1 MAMTSF
7 SRIGVIAWIRNQ
19 EVLETLEKLVAFLT
33 RKGFPVMVERNTAT
47 FLKSQSGAWMELDD
61 INADEIDLVIVV
73 GGDGSMLSAIRA
85 LAGFDIPLLGV
96 NRGRLG
102 FLTDISPE
110 QLENAIGRVLAG
122 EYQST
127 ARFLLEAQV
136 WRGNIVA
143 AGGKAAHDGVLHP
156 GHSVRM
162 MEFELYVDGQF
173 VYSQH
178 SDGLIMAT
186 PTGSTAYALSAG
198 GPILQP
204 HLDAIVLV
212 PMNPHSLSSRPLVI
226 DGSSQIEIRVGTR
239 GVPHPT
245 ITCDGQREIGTDPD
259 DVIRVSRMKRPV
271 QLIHPVGHDF
281 YHTCPS
287 KLGWGSRLDSVHHEN
302 GSPGS

>member
-1 MAMTSF
+1 MTSF

-33 RKGFPVMVERNTAT
+33 RRGLLVMVERNTAT
-47 FLKSQSGAWMELDD
+47 FLKHQASPWMDLDD
-61 INADEIDLVIVV
+61 IHADEIDLVIVV

-136 WRGNIVA
+136 WRGNTIA
-143 AGGKAAHDGVLHP
+143 ANGKAANDVVLHP

-162 MEFELYVDGQF
+162 MEFELYVDDQF
-173 VYSQH
+173 VYSQR

-212 PMNPHSLSSRPLVI
+212 PMNPHSLNSRPLVI
-226 DGSSQIEIRVGTR
+226 DGSSHIEIRVGAR

-245 ITCDGQREIGTDPD
+245 ITCDGQHEISTDQE
-259 DVIRVSRMKRPV
+259 DVIRINRMQRPV
-271 QLIHPVGHDF
+271 QLIHPIGHDF
-281 YHTCPS
+281 YQTCRS
-287 KLGWGSRLDSVHHEN
+287 KLGWGSRLDSVRHEN
-302 GSPGS
+302 GTLNS